1 MDLKSILESVLF
13 VNERPVSA
21 DDIAKYLDFEKKE
34 VLSAFEELKGEYEQR
49 ESGLSIVSV
58 SGGYQMCTAPQN
70 SGWIKKIYKER
81 FKRKLSPASLEVL
94 AIIAYKQPVTK
105 LEVEAIRG
113 VDCGQVV
120 KGLLNI
126 GLIKIKGRKDVIGKP
141 FLYGTTRKF
150 LEYFGLN
157 SLSDL
162 PQRGSDKS
170 YKDGL
175 PETVDKD
182 ENFVS
187 EEDSSSLENMP
198 YLDETNDASAGGN
211 LNNSDSRGLE
221 VSPDEDL
228 EKDNRK

>member
-1 MDLKSILESVLF
+1 MDLKSILESILF

-21 DDIAKYLDFEKKE
+21 EDIAKYLDFEKEE
-34 VLSAFEELKGEYEQR
+34 VLSAFEKLKDEYEQR

-70 SGWIKKIYKER
+70 SEWIKKIYKER

-94 AIIAYKQPVTK
+94 AIVAYKQPVTK

-113 VDCGQVV
+113 VNCDQVV

-126 GLIKIKGRKDVIGKP
+126 GLIKIKGRKDVIGRP
-141 FLYGTTRKF
+141 FLYGTARKF

-162 PQRGSDKS
+162 PRREKGGT

-175 PETVDKD
+175 PETID
-182 ENFVS
+182 NNTSFVS
-187 EEDSSSLENMP
+187 EEGNPSLGDVSSSAE
-198 YLDETNDASAGGN
+198 A
-211 LNNSDSRGLE
+211 
-221 VSPDEDL
+221 ED
-228 EKDNRK
+228 R

>member
-13 VNERPVSA
+13 VNERPVSV
-21 DDIAKYLDFEKKE
+21 DEIAKSLDFEKKE
-34 VLSAFEELKGEYEQR
+34 ILSAFEKLKEEYEQK

-58 SGGYQMCTAPQN
+58 SGGYQMCTSPQN
-70 SGWIKKIYKER
+70 SEWIKKIYKER

-113 VDCGQVV
+113 VNCDQVV

-126 GLIKIKGRKDVIGKP
+126 GLIKIKGRKDVIGRP
-141 FLYGTTRKF
+141 FLYGTARKF

-162 PQRGSDKS
+162 PQRGKDKS

-175 PETVDKD
+175 PEVIDNNTS
-182 ENFVS
+182 FVS
-187 EEDSSSLENMP
+187 EEDNPFLGDIASSAEAE
-198 YLDETNDASAGGN
+198 D
-211 LNNSDSRGLE
+211 RG
-221 VSPDEDL
+221 
-228 EKDNRK
+228 RKS